1 MDRDEDGLILPK
13 KLINPCLQSKDRQNL
28 HRELMFNQKVGK
40 TVLNQKSELQKA
52 LQRQKERQFLAA
64 HYETQST
71 PSLHQELGKVITER
85 AQKIES
91 SSKDVDSSQ
100 NNSEFNEEYLKA
112 RAKLRASNKIQ
123 A

>member
-1 MDRDEDGLILPK
+1 MPL
-13 KLINPCLQSKDRQNL
+13 S
-28 HRELMFNQKVGK
+28 GK
-40 TVLNQKSELQKA
+40 NVLNQKTELQKA
-52 LQRQKERQFLAA
+52 LQRQKERQFYAA
-64 HYETQST
+64 HIENDINTAPS
-71 PSLHQELGKVITER
+71 SLHQELGKVITER

-91 SSKDVDSSQ
+91 SSKDDNSSH